1 MEEKSVVKASASF
14 FNAVAP
20 DMKLEQGNQRF
31 KKDVGGIIG
40 QTKQNVFVTEQE
52 LAYHE
57 ILDFRKSCNNITR
70 SVLAETVATTLNK
83 GLQSKNMKEYY
94 EAVKQVFDFLNE
106 GGNPYKMVGPV
117 KLPHVFQKQVLPSN
131 KSDFIL
137 SFLENGSKNYLK
149 FCEERFLNKE
159 KISADTIR

>member
-1 MEEKSVVKASASF
+1 MEEKTVVKASASF

-20 DMKLEQGNQRF
+20 DMKLEQSNQRF

-83 GLQSKNMKEYY
+83 GLQNKNMKEYY

-117 KLPHVFQKQVLPSN
+117 KLPHVFQ
-131 KSDFIL
+131 
-137 SFLENGSKNYLK
+137 SKFYPAINQTLYYL
-149 FCEERFLNKE
+149 FWRMGA
-159 KISADTIR
+159 KIT